1 MEEVIDLG
9 NLSDLD
15 NGFSNKSSRSGG
27 SGTKSVN
34 FGGGLELLMN
44 DKLNTGNK
52 SGVGGG
58 GGDNIDLDDLNDLE
72 DELNDLSDAVGG
84 GGGGGGGGVKKIS
97 KNFKSD
103 FFGSSSAS
111 ANAGS
116 SSGGIKLNSYNDDDA
131 SDGGYSEP
139 KYNNVSGSN
148 VGASTANSDNDNKT
162 WDGFGKFSNI
172 PLNPDAN
179 VDATPQM
186 SKEELLREKFKM
198 LQKLEELETKGVR
211 LSKKYSME
219 SSLLEMKGEYE
230 THVEEREKKNSV
242 KFQQKLLM
250 TAITGLEF
258 LNNKFDPFD
267 LKLDG
272 WSEQINENVDDYE
285 EIFGELHEK
294 YKSKAKMAPELKL
307 LFQLGGSAIMLHMTN
322 TMFKSAMPGM
332 DDIMRQN
339 PELMKQ
345 FTQAA
350 VNTMSQSSPN
360 FGNFMG
366 DMMGGMG
373 GGGGGG
379 GGGGMSA
386 PPPMSSN
393 FNNQRPPPAP
403 VATKGPNSIPPPRRE
418 GDISN
423 RPDLNFGRGGMNEGV
438 NLTDN
443 FVNAFSNKS
452 MRGPPPPN
460 PQNPRPEM
468 RGPSDISNILSGL
481 KTKSINIPSGGGSG
495 GSGGNDPAMLFGGG
509 SSSSANNAEEK
520 GSTISISELKDLQN
534 DNMPSRTKRKPKS
547 EKNTISLDI

>member
-15 NGFSNKSSRSGG
+15 NSFSNKSSRGSGG
-27 SGTKSVN
+27 GGAKSVN

-44 DKLNTGNK
+44 DKLKSGNK
-52 SGVGGG
+52 NGNG
-58 GGDNIDLDDLNDLE
+58 GGDNIDLDDLNELE
-72 DELNDLSDAVGG
+72 DELNDLSDAV
-84 GGGGGGGGVKKIS
+84 GGGGGGGVKKIS

-103 FFGSSSAS
+103 FFGSAGASS
-111 ANAGS
+111 G
-116 SSGGIKLNSYNDDDA
+116 GGIKLSNYNDDNA

-139 KYNNVSGSN
+139 RYNNVSGSN
-148 VGASTANSDNDNKT
+148 VGASTANTDNDNKT

-186 SKEELLREKFKM
+186 SKEELLREKFKI

-366 DMMGGMG
+366 DMMGA
-373 GGGGGG
+373 GGG
-379 GGGGMSA
+379 GGGGMGGGMAA

-403 VATKGPNSIPPPRRE
+403 VATKGPNSVPPPRRE

-423 RPDLNFGRGGMNEGV
+423 RPDLNFGRGSMNDGV

-452 MRGPPPPN
+452 MRGAPPPN

-481 KTKSINIPSGGGSG
+481 KTKSINIPGSGGGGSG
-495 GSGGNDPAMLFGGG
+495 GNNTSIND
-509 SSSSANNAEEK
+509 NAEEK
-520 GSTISISELKDLQN
+520 GSTISISELRDLQN
-534 DNMPSRTKRKPKS
+534 DNMPNRTKRKPKS

>member
-1 MEEVIDLG
+1 MADEIIDLG
-9 NLSDLD
+9 NLSELD
-15 NGFSNKSSRSGG
+15 NSFMGGNRSGG
-27 SGTKSVN
+27 GGGRSGSKTVN

-44 DKLNTGNK
+44 DKLKSGNK
-52 SGVGGG
+52 SGADG
-58 GGDNIDLDDLNDLE
+58 NIDLDDLNELE
-72 DELNDLSDAVGG
+72 DELNELSDSINPNKVT
-84 GGGGGGGGVKKIS
+84 

-103 FFGSSSAS
+103 FFSGS
-111 ANAGS
+111 N
-116 SSGGIKLNSYNDDDA
+116 IKLNNYDNTDDH
-131 SDGGYSEP
+131 SDGGYSDYKHNLGGISGP
-139 KYNNVSGSN
+139 PVGGSN
-148 VGASTANSDNDNKT
+148 TSGVGASTANTDPDKKT
-162 WDGFGKFSNI
+162 WDGFGKFNNV
-172 PLNPDAN
+172 PMNPDAPL
-179 VDATPQM
+179 DSTPQM
-186 SKEELLREKFKM
+186 SKEELLREKFKI
-198 LQKLEELETKGVR
+198 LQKLEELETKGIR
-211 LSKKYSME
+211 LTKKYTME

-230 THVEEREKKNSV
+230 THVEEREKKNSI

-250 TAITGLEF
+250 TAITGIEF

-272 WSEQINENVDDYE
+272 WSEQINENVDDYD
-285 EIFGELHEK
+285 EIFAELHEK

-379 GGGGMSA
+379 GQQQ
-386 PPPMSSN
+386 PPSN
-393 FNNQRPPPAP
+393 FNNQRPPPPP

-423 RPDLNFGRGGMNEGV
+423 RPDLNFGRGNMNDGV
-438 NLTDN
+438 NLSEN
-443 FVNAFSNKS
+443 YINPYESKS
-452 MRGPPPPN
+452 TRGAPPPL

-468 RGPSDISNILSGL
+468 RGPSDINNILSGL
-481 KTKSINIPSGGGSG
+481 KTKNVNITP
-495 GSGGNDPAMLFGGG
+495 
-509 SSSSANNAEEK
+509 SSSSANANQASEDK

-534 DNMPSRTKRKPKS
+534 DNMPNKTKRKPKS
-547 EKNTISLDI
+547 ERNTISLDI

>member
-1 MEEVIDLG
+1 MSGEVIDIG
-9 NLSDLD
+9 NLSELD
-15 NGFSNKSSRSGG
+15 NSFMDGGRGG
-27 SGTKSVN
+27 SSNRKSVN

-44 DKLNTGNK
+44 DKLKN
-52 SGVGGG
+52 GGG
-58 GGDNIDLDDLNDLE
+58 GGGKNGGGDMSIDLDDLNDIE
-72 DELNDLSDAVGG
+72 TELNDLSDSLSTNKMSSSFKSDIFGNSSIKLNSYGG
-84 GGGGGGGGVKKIS
+84 GGGG
-97 KNFKSD
+97 
-103 FFGSSSAS
+103 
-111 ANAGS
+111 
-116 SSGGIKLNSYNDDDA
+116 DDA
-131 SDGGYSEP
+131 SDGGYNDS
-139 KYNNVSGSN
+139 KYGNIGGSN
-148 VGASTANSDNDNKT
+148 TSGIGIGASTANTDTDKKT
-162 WDGFGKFSNI
+162 WDGFGKFSNV
-172 PLNPDAN
+172 PMNPDAPI
-179 VDATPQM
+179 DATPQM
-186 SKEELLREKFKM
+186 TKEELLREKFKI

-211 LSKKYSME
+211 LTKKYTME

-230 THVEEREKKNSV
+230 THVEEKEKKNSI

-250 TAITGLEF
+250 TAITGIEF

-272 WSEQINENVDDYE
+272 WSEQINENVDDYD
-285 EIFGELHEK
+285 EIFAELHEK

-366 DMMGGMG
+366 DVMG
-373 GGGGGG
+373 GGGG
-379 GGGGMSA
+379 
-386 PPPMSSN
+386 PQMSSN
-393 FNNQRPPPAP
+393 FNSQRPPPAP

-423 RPDLNFGRGGMNEGV
+423 RPDLNFGRGNMNDGV
-438 NLTDN
+438 NLSDN
-443 FVNAFSNKS
+443 YINPFQSKTPTRAA
-452 MRGPPPPN
+452 PPPL

-468 RGPSDISNILSGL
+468 KGPSDISNILSGL
-481 KTKSINIPSGGGSG
+481 KTKTVNVTSNSGNASTFA
-495 GSGGNDPAMLFGGG
+495 N
-509 SSSSANNAEEK
+509 SASEDK
-520 GSTISISELKDLQN
+520 GSTISITELKDLQN

>member
-1 MEEVIDLG
+1 MADEIIDLG
-9 NLSDLD
+9 NLSELD
-15 NGFSNKSSRSGG
+15 NSFMGGNRSGG
-27 SGTKSVN
+27 GGRSSSKTVN

-44 DKLNTGNK
+44 DKLKSGNK
-52 SGVGGG
+52 G
-58 GGDNIDLDDLNDLE
+58 GGDGNIDLDDLNELE
-72 DELNDLSDAVGG
+72 DELNELSDSINPNKVT
-84 GGGGGGGGVKKIS
+84 

-103 FFGSSSAS
+103 FFSGS
-111 ANAGS
+111 N
-116 SSGGIKLNSYNDDDA
+116 IKLNNYDNTDDH
-131 SDGGYSEP
+131 SDGGYSDYKHNLGGISGP
-139 KYNNVSGSN
+139 PVGGSN
-148 VGASTANSDNDNKT
+148 TSGVGASTANTDPDKKT
-162 WDGFGKFSNI
+162 WDGFGKFNNV
-172 PLNPDAN
+172 PMNPDAPL
-179 VDATPQM
+179 DSTPQM
-186 SKEELLREKFKM
+186 SKEELLREKFKI
-198 LQKLEELETKGVR
+198 LQKLEELETKGIR
-211 LSKKYSME
+211 LTKKYTME

-230 THVEEREKKNSV
+230 THVEEREKKNSI

-250 TAITGLEF
+250 TAITGIEF

-272 WSEQINENVDDYE
+272 WSEQINENVDDYD
-285 EIFGELHEK
+285 EIFAELHEK

-350 VNTMSQSSPN
+350 VNTMSQSAPN

-373 GGGGGG
+373 GGGGGQQQ
-379 GGGGMSA
+379 
-386 PPPMSSN
+386 PPSN
-393 FNNQRPPPAP
+393 FNNQRPPPPP

-423 RPDLNFGRGGMNEGV
+423 RPDLNFGRGNMNDGV
-438 NLTDN
+438 NLSEN
-443 FVNAFSNKS
+443 YINPFESKS
-452 MRGPPPPN
+452 TRGAPPPL

-468 RGPSDISNILSGL
+468 RGPSDINNILSGL
-481 KTKSINIPSGGGSG
+481 KTKNVNITP
-495 GSGGNDPAMLFGGG
+495 
-509 SSSSANNAEEK
+509 SANANQASEDK

-534 DNMPSRTKRKPKS
+534 DNMPNKTKRKPKS
-547 EKNTISLDI
+547 ERNTISLDI

>member
-15 NGFSNKSSRSGG
+15 NGFSNKSSRGG
-27 SGTKSVN
+27 GGGGSSGTKSVN

-44 DKLNTGNK
+44 DKLKTGNK
-52 SGVGGG
+52 SGGG
-58 GGDNIDLDDLNDLE
+58 GGDNIDLDDLNELE
-72 DELNDLSDAVGG
+72 DELNDLSDAV
-84 GGGGGGGGVKKIS
+84 GGGVKKIS

-111 ANAGS
+111 ANAGGGGGGGGGS
-116 SSGGIKLNSYNDDDA
+116 GIKLSSYNDDDA
-131 SDGGYSEP
+131 SDGGYSEAR
-139 KYNNVSGSN
+139 YNNISGSN
-148 VGASTANSDNDNKT
+148 VGASTANTDNDNKT

-230 THVEEREKKNSV
+230 THVEEREKKNSI

-250 TAITGLEF
+250 TAITGIEF

-272 WSEQINENVDDYE
+272 WSEQINENVDDYD

-366 DMMGGMG
+366 DMMGG
-373 GGGGGG
+373 
-379 GGGGMSA
+379 GGGGMGGMAA

-403 VATKGPNSIPPPRRE
+403 VATKGPNSVPPPRRE

-443 FVNAFSNKS
+443 FVNAFANKS
-452 MRGPPPPN
+452 MRGAPPPN

-481 KTKSINIPSGGGSG
+481 KTKSINIPGSG
-495 GSGGNDPAMLFGGG
+495 SGSGGNDMSLFGGG
-509 SSSSANNAEEK
+509 GASNAEEK

>member
-15 NGFSNKSSRSGG
+15 NNFSNKSSRSGG
-27 SGTKSVN
+27 GSGGGGAKSVN

-44 DKLNTGNK
+44 DKLK
-52 SGVGGG
+52 SGGKSGG
-58 GGDNIDLDDLNDLE
+58 GGDNIDLDDLNELE

-84 GGGGGGGGVKKIS
+84 SGGSGGVKKVS

-103 FFGSSSAS
+103 FFGSAGAS
-111 ANAGS
+111 GS
-116 SSGGIKLNSYNDDDA
+116 GSGGIKLNSYNDDDA

-139 KYNNVSGSN
+139 KYNNISGSN
-148 VGASTANSDNDNKT
+148 VGASTANTDNDNKT

-179 VDATPQM
+179 VDTTPQM

-198 LQKLEELETKGVR
+198 LQKLEELESKGVR
-211 LSKKYSME
+211 LSKKYTME

-230 THVEEREKKNSV
+230 THLEEREKKNSV

-272 WSEQINENVDDYE
+272 WSEQINENIDDYD

-373 GGGGGG
+373 GGMG
-379 GGGGMSA
+379 GGGGMAA

-393 FNNQRPPPAP
+393 FNTQRPPPPP

-423 RPDLNFGRGGMNEGV
+423 RPDLNFGRGGMNDGV

-443 FVNAFSNKS
+443 FVNAFTNKS

-468 RGPSDISNILSGL
+468 KGPSDISNILSGL
-481 KTKSINIPSGGGSG
+481 KTKSINIPTSGN
-495 GSGGNDPAMLFGGG
+495 GNISDA
-509 SSSSANNAEEK
+509 AEEK